1 MATKSTSKKSDSS
14 AKAADQRQ
22 NKNVAPKT
30 QQTTSSNP
38 EKQSQLATILVGLL
52 IIASGLLVYNYF
64 QKTSSPDTTSQNQ
77 QQQQEDRDASEAKNE
92 SEDVADDKTPANT
105 NEGSYTVM
113 PGDSLWSIAEK
124 VYGDGF
130 AWNKI
135 LDANNIALNAYGQP
149 TVEIG
154 QKLTIPDSAARTT
167 ADADLDTEDEQEK
180 QVAGIQE
187 VNEMPSTA
195 IETHTVAPGESLWS
209 IAEQYYGEGGQW
221 FIIAEDEHNDVGLL
235 ENGRPLVHVGD
246 VLVVPSIN

>member
-1 MATKSTSKKSDSS
+1 MLYESIALPLSYIS
-14 AKAADQRQ
+14 
-22 NKNVAPKT
+22 V
-30 QQTTSSNP
+30 
-38 EKQSQLATILVGLL
+38 QLYNHN
-52 IIASGLLVYNYF
+52 IAS
-64 QKTSSPDTTSQNQ
+64 
-77 QQQQEDRDASEAKNE
+77 
-92 SEDVADDKTPANT
+92 
-105 NEGSYTVM
+105 M
-113 PGDSLWSIAEK
+113 PLG
-124 VYGDGF
+124 
-130 AWNKI
+130 KI
-135 LDANNIALNAYGQP
+135 CALYAYGQP